1 MRRARALAPRC
12 VAAAMAAAVGATLL
26 LGACSTAQEMLQ
38 GKKIDYKSAGQLPPL
53 EIPPDLTAP
62 ARDNRY
68 LVPESKAATF
78 SAYDAQ
84 RSGQPRT
91 DSVSVLP
98 TMEKMRIERSG
109 SQRWLVVSEPPEKLW
124 PIVKDFWQEVGFL
137 INVESPNTGVMETD
151 WAENRA
157 KLPQDF
163 IRQTIGK
170 LLDQV
175 YSTSERDKFRTRLE
189 RGVAQDTTEVY
200 ISHRGMVEVYTS
212 SERGVSPAGQTAWQ
226 PRPPDAELEAEF
238 LRRLMVRLGAQ
249 EEQAKV
255 LIAAAPQGLRASLT
269 KQPDGA
275 DLLQVIE
282 PFDRAWR
289 RVGLALDRVGFTVE
303 DRDRQKGLYFV
314 RYADPE
320 TEIAKEKPGLL
331 SRLAF
336 WRSDDKSVKAEQFQV
351 LVKASSDNSQVQ
363 VLGKDGLVDK
373 SKTSQRILS
382 LLHDQLK

>member
-1 MRRARALAPRC
+1 MRRARALAPRS
-12 VAAAMAAAVGATLL
+12 VAAAIAAALGATLL
-26 LGACSTAQEMLQ
+26 LGACSTAQELLQ
-38 GKKIDYKSAGQLPPL
+38 GKKVDYKSAGQLPPL

-68 LVPESKAATF
+68 LVPENKATTF

-91 DSVSVLP
+91 DSVSLLP

-124 PIVKDFWQEVGFL
+124 PVVKDFWQEVGFL
-137 INVESPNTGVMETD
+137 VSVELPNAGVMETD

-189 RGVAQDTTEVY
+189 RGVAPGTTEVY
-200 ISHRGMVEVYTS
+200 ISHRGMVEVFTS

-226 PRPPDAELEAEF
+226 PRPPDPELEAEF
-238 LRRLMVRLGAQ
+238 MRRLMVKLGAQ
-249 EEQAKV
+249 EEGAKEM
-255 LIAAAPQGLRASLT
+255 LAAAPQGLRATLT

-275 DLLQVIE
+275 ELLQVIE

-351 LVKASSDNSQVQ
+351 LVTASSDNSQVQ
-363 VLGKDGLVDK
+363 VMGKDGLVDK